1 MPPLQVKLTVT
12 PVLFHPAVFG
22 FGDALAVTVRGAL
35 PQVVPCTVSELALDA
50 PIAVVTTMG
59 PVQSEDTTG
68 MLMEFVLHE
77 EGVSAEP
84 FSVTDPRDE
93 PKFCPTTENVQPTP
107 TVEGDR
113 LKIVGRKLKTKL
125 LLLTPCQL
133 TTTGPDPAEPL
144 GAVTTIRVSL
154 QLTIV
159 PATPLKLTVPAV
171 LAPNPVPDTVT

>member
-1 MPPLQVKLTVT
+1 
-12 PVLFHPAVFG
+12 
-22 FGDALAVTVRGAL
+22 
-35 PQVVPCTVSELALDA
+35 
-50 PIAVVTTMG
+50 
-59 PVQSEDTTG
+59 